1 MSEEK
6 KELLDQ
12 VSEKAAEAFD
22 KAKEVGANVADKFKT
37 SSVGKEIF
45 GEDGKL
51 DKDDLKRMGEDF
63 AGTKVGKAILGED
76 GHAGGRQGEC
86 PQYFLHELDPP
97 AYQDTGLLGCK
108 GRHQQ
113 SQRHVRQ
120 RRIITSTHP

>member
-51 DKDDLKRMGEDF
+51 DKDDLKRM
-63 AGTKVGKAILGED
+63 KII
-76 GHAGGRQGEC
+76 C
-86 PQYFLHELDPP
+86 FLRELDLPID
-97 AYQDTGLLGCK
+97 AI
-108 GRHQQ
+108 
-113 SQRHVRQ
+113 S
-120 RRIITSTHP
+120 